1 MNVQGFSVDTLDLFS
16 LVTSTNPFFSSPFIL
31 STLRLLFFF
40 LFLFLFRSLF
50 HVLLLVYILPF
61 AFHPYH
67 TRVGW
72 VRRISFCPISHPWE
86 LPMGSCKAASLL
98 FRYHL
103 HINAA
108 RELVERSLMRRQL
121 LLQIFVGL
129 ISFIRSRLLLSFMV
143 T

>member
-1 MNVQGFSVDTLDLFS
+1 MNVQGFSVDTMDLFS
-16 LVTSTNPFFSSPFIL
+16 LVTSTTPSFFFPFLL
-31 STLRLLFFF
+31 SCLRLLFF
-40 LFLFLFRSLF
+40 FLFLFRSLF

-61 AFHPYH
+61 AFHPYRTH
-67 TRVGW
+67 VGW

-108 RELVERSLMRRQL
+108 RKLVERSLMRRQL